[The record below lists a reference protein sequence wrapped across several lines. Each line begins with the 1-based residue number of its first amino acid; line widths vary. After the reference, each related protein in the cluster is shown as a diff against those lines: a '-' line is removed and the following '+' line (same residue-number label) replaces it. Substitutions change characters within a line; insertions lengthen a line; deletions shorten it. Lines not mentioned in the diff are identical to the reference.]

1 MLNHVKNSEAG
12 RKNWEPHVDSL
23 FKVTFLPP
31 QKVIDY
37 ELLTEQVVSATGWK
51 APGPEAVQQQFQ
63 QARRNYA
70 STEVDNTQNI
80 TMSFELNLNDEF
92 QNFVYNTIMDWR
104 SIVYNPLTGQR
115 GLKKDYAGTIIV
127 ESYAADGTIYWVRKL
142 KNAFPTGD
150 LDSIG
155 QNDYSSTDPVKLE
168 QVFTA
173 DYYEEE
179 RL

>member
-23 FKVTFLPP
+23 FKVTFIPP
-31 QKVIDY
+31 TSVTNY

-51 APGPEAVQQQFQ
+51 SPGPEAVQQQFQ
-63 QARRNYA
+63 QARRSYA
-70 STEVDNTQNI
+70 SVDVDNTQNV
-80 TMSFELNLNDEF
+80 TFSFELNLNDEF
-92 QNFVYNTIMDWR
+92 QNVVYNTIMDWR
-104 SIVYNPLTGQR
+104 ELVFNAQTGER
-115 GLKKDYAGTIIV
+115 GLKKNYVGTIIV

-142 KNAFPTGD
+142 KHAFPTGD

-155 QNDYSSTDPVKLE
+155 QNDYTSSDPVRLE
-168 QVFTA
+168 QLFTA

>member
-23 FKVTFLPP
+23 FKVTFIPP
-31 QKVIDY
+31 SGVSNY
-37 ELLTEQVVSATGWK
+37 ELLTEQVTSAQGWK
-51 APGPEAVQQQFQ
+51 SPGPAAVQQSFQ
-63 QARRNYA
+63 QSRRSYA
-70 STEVDNTQNI
+70 SVEVDNTQDV
-80 TMSFELNLNDEF
+80 TFSFELNLNDEF
-92 QNFVYNTIMDWR
+92 QNVVYNTIMEWR
-104 SIVYNPLTGQR
+104 DLIHNPQTGER
-115 GLKKDYAGTIIV
+115 GLKKDYVGTIIV

-150 LDSIG
+150 LSGIG
-155 QNDYSSTDPVKLE
+155 QNDYSSSEPVKLE
-168 QVFTA
+168 QAFRA

>member
-23 FKVTFLPP
+23 FKVTFIPP
-31 QKVIDY
+31 NRVSNY
-37 ELLTEQVVSATGWK
+37 ELLTEQVVSAQGWK
-51 APGPEAVQQQFQ
+51 APLPETVQQSYN
-63 QARRNYA
+63 QAKRNYA
-70 STEVDNTQNI
+70 STEVDATQNI
-80 TMSFELNLNDEF
+80 TFTFELNLNDEF
-92 QNFVYNTIMDWR
+92 QNVVYNTIMDWR
-104 SIVYNPLTGQR
+104 DLVFNPQTGER
-115 GLKKDYAGTIIV
+115 GMKKDYAGTIII
-127 ESYAADGTIYWVRKL
+127 ESFSADGTIYWVRKL

-155 QNDYSSTDPVKLE
+155 QNDYSSADPVRLD
-168 QVFTA
+168 QMFVA